1 MNRREHSHLFLA
13 TATIPEGTARAQVP
27 SSRRL
32 GDRYLRKTRKSVT
45 FSRNVIRQSLVRTF
59 LRPKG
64 LHPQGLKKGPAR
76 ALPPTFLFLQSL
88 LVKDPTPQ
96 DAVSAAPSPVSAPGP
111 LECRSRGSLE
121 VGQPRRRKP
130 ASEANFVVASS
141 VAAVVGEAYIGGH
154 PQNCQRPSPIFL
166 KLLRLTQRRLG
177 QRPARPRERPAQS
190 APHLP

>member
-32 GDRYLRKTRKSVT
+32 GERHLRKTRKSVT
-45 FSRNVIRQSLVRTF
+45 FSRNVIRQSLVRTLF
-59 LRPKG
+59 RPKA
-64 LHPQGLKKGPAR
+64 QKGPAR

-121 VGQPRRRKP
+121 VGQPRRRQP

-154 PQNCQRPSPIFL
+154 PQNCQRPSPTFL
-166 KLLRLTQRRLG
+166 KLLRLTQRRQG
-177 QRPARPRERPAQS
+177 QRPARLRERPAQS
-190 APHLP
+190 APHPP